1 MNPVLPAY
9 LDGDPDALPNTLDAI
24 HRFFETVDD
33 LKAFLNADDLVNPKF
48 RGYIREYLA
57 DLTKVMDDIEAYDEG
72 TLAAAVDAFQEVSSD
87 VA

>member
-9 LDGDPDALPNTLDAI
+9 LDGDPDELPNTLDAI
-24 HRFFETVDD
+24 HRFFETLDD
-33 LKAFLNADDLVNPKF
+33 LKAFLHADDLVNPKF

-72 TLAAAVDAFQEVSSD
+72 TLAAAVDAFQEVNRY